1 MGISTETPTTT
12 AAIPAKRKGA
22 LRVFFSRLFREKKL
36 GAAGAVIVLLFFI
49 VGVFADVLAP
59 RGMTERKLRDRLEGP
74 SLKYPLGTD
83 HLGRDLLSRVIYG
96 AQISMIV
103 GVAASALQ
111 VVIAT
116 IFGLLSGYFSGKFDL
131 LLQRLVDA
139 WLSFPGLFVILTVMS
154 LLGPGMVQIIIVL
167 GAFWGIGNIR
177 LIRGVVLSAKENQFV
192 EAALAVGCPTWRI
205 ILRHIL
211 PQIGAP
217 IIVIFTVSLGGIII
231 SEATISFLGFGI
243 PPPRPSWGSMLS
255 AEGRRYMEQA
265 PWLALWPG
273 LFLAIVV
280 FGINVFGDALRDLL
294 DPRLK
299 NLGRFGDAKKLA
311 KKLKTQLIGKQKKE

>member
-1 MGISTETPTTT
+1 MEASIETRIAATGTTKSGGQ
-12 AAIPAKRKGA
+12 IRSFI
-22 LRVFFSRLFREKKL
+22 VRLLREKKL
-36 GAAGAVIVLLFFI
+36 GAAGAVVVLTLLL
-49 VGVFADVLAP
+49 VGIFADVIAP
-59 RGMTERKLRDRLEGP
+59 YGVSTINMKARFADASPEHL
-74 SLKYPLGTD
+74 LGAD
-83 HLGRDLLSRVIYG
+83 QLGRDLFSRLVFG
-96 AQISMIV
+96 ARISMIV
-103 GVAASALQ
+103 GVGAAALHL
-111 VVIAT
+111 VIAV
-116 IFGLLSGYFSGKFDL
+116 ILALLSGYLGGKVDL
-131 LLQRLVDA
+131 FIQRLVDA
-139 WLSFPGLFVILTVMS
+139 FLTFPPLFIILTVMT
-154 LLGPGMVQIIIVL
+154 LLPQGIVSVIIVI
-167 GAFWGIGNIR
+167 GVWWGIGGSRI
-177 LIRGVVLSAKENQFV
+177 LRGVVLSAKENQYV
-192 EAALAVGCPTWRI
+192 EAARAVGCPTWRI

-211 PQIGAP
+211 PQVGAP

-311 KKLKTQLIGKQKKE
+311 KKLKNQLIGKQKKE